1 MILVQSATT
10 QLLKDITTAQLLVE
24 ARTLEIIKTKRCIL
38 ISNKLDLLISFYSA
52 VLDNILFIRVRHI
65 TR

>member
-1 MILVQSATT
+1 VILVQSATT